1 MLGHA
6 LGVMNR
12 QAFRVTMAD
21 MVSNERMKADDIRKP
36 ACQHDE
42 TVEQNNPNGIVSY
55 WIFFQTTPL
64 VCVRPVTRNSYTTKA
79 LGVSSNERN

>member
-12 QAFRVTMAD
+12 QAFSVTMRD
-21 MVSNERMKADDIRKP
+21 MVSKERMKVDDIRKP

-55 WIFFQTTPL
+55 SMHFQTTPL
-64 VCVRPVTRNSYTTKA
+64 VCVRSRLPELVHHHSLRRIKQ
-79 LGVSSNERN
+79 

>member
-12 QAFRVTMAD
+12 QAFSVTMRD
-21 MVSNERMKADDIRKP
+21 MVSKERMKVDDLRKP

-42 TVEQNNPNGIVSY
+42 TVEQNNPNGIVSFGC
-55 WIFFQTTPL
+55 IFKQHL
-64 VCVRPVTRNSYTTKA
+64 
-79 LGVSSNERN
+79 

>member
-12 QAFRVTMAD
+12 QAFSVTMRD
-21 MVSNERMKADDIRKP
+21 MVSKERMKVDDLRKP

-42 TVEQNNPNGIVSY
+42 TVEEQNNPNGIVSY
-55 WIFFQTTPL
+55 WMLFQTTTPL
-64 VCVRPVTRNSYTTKA
+64 V
-79 LGVSSNERN
+79 

>member
-12 QAFRVTMAD
+12 QAFSVTMRD
-21 MVSNERMKADDIRKP
+21 MVSKERMKVDDIRKP

-42 TVEQNNPNGIVSY
+42 TVEENNPPHGIVSY
-55 WIFFQTTPL
+55 WMHYQTKPL
-64 VCVRPVTRNSYTTKA
+64 VCVRPRYTELA
-79 LGVSSNERN
+79 HHQSLGRIKQ